1 MQSRKSRDTW
11 SNRRVWPWSTQWS
24 RRRAKR
30 VLSREHIGHSKHP
43 FPTTQEKTTH
53 GRHRM
58 INVEIRL
65 PIFSAVEDHYCFSVA
80 KSCPALCDPMD
91 CSTPSFPVHHQLP
104 ELVLT
109 RVHWV
114 GDAIQP
120 SHLLSSLLLL
130 TSVFPS
136 IRIFTNEF
144 FASGA
149 QSIGTSAS
157 ASVLPMNIQ
166 DWFPLGLTGLVFLS
180 PRDSLESYPTPQF
193 KSINSSALSFFMIQ
207 LSDPYLSTGKTTALT
222 IGFSK
227 MLI

>member
-80 KSCPALCDPMD
+80 KSFPTLCNPMNY
-91 CSTPSFPVHHQLP
+91 SMPGFPVLHFLLEFSQTH
-104 ELVLT
+104 
-109 RVHWV
+109 VHCIS
-114 GDAIQP
+114 DAIQP
-120 SHLLSSLLLL
+120 SHPLLPSSPPVLNVSQHQGLFQWVSSLHQVAEVLELQL
-130 TSVFPS
+130 QHQSFQW
-136 IRIFTNEF
+136 IFK
-144 FASGA
+144 
-149 QSIGTSAS
+149 I
-157 ASVLPMNIQ
+157 
-166 DWFPLGLTGLVFLS
+166 DFL
-180 PRDSLESYPTPQF
+180 
-193 KSINSSALSFFMIQ
+193 
-207 LSDPYLSTGKTTALT
+207 
-222 IGFSK
+222 
-227 MLI
+227 